1 MVPEAPSG
9 VLPPRY
15 AHAMP
20 APAVRV
26 VEVTA
31 ERSLEELPEIPHH
44 LLRPAGP
51 GSTAEVSVQLR
62 TTLRRVA
69 MGAGLARRPQLVESV
84 RALPGVPAV
93 VTSPAGGTF
102 GGPAWLGLA
111 AIGVPPPPPAPP
123 IDWML
128 HALEG
133 WLGGALAPLGI
144 AVTTGRVDGAWCPGF
159 SDIAAGGRKLAGL
172 GFRVTRDWVA
182 MRGVLAVGA
191 IGAADLEVLQEVHRL
206 IGVEVRGD
214 ACTSL
219 EQLTGTAWSVEE
231 AIRLLSAGATASAP
245 AAAQAG

>member
-1 MVPEAPSG
+1 M
-9 VLPPRY
+9 
-15 AHAMP
+15 AMLDP
-20 APAVRV
+20 VSAVRV
-26 VEVTA
+26 AEITA
-31 ERSLEELPEIPHH
+31 EHSLEELPEIPVH
-44 LLRPAGP
+44 LLRPG
-51 GSTAEVSVQLR
+51 GDISVQLR

-69 MGAGLARRPQLVESV
+69 MGAGLARRLELVESV

-102 GGPAWLGLA
+102 IIGGPTWLGLA

-133 WLGGALAPLGI
+133 WLAARLAPLGI
-144 AVTTGRVDGAWCPGF
+144 ALTTGRIDGAWCPGF

-182 MRGVLAVGA
+182 MRGVLTVGA
-191 IGAADLEVLQEVHRL
+191 IGPADLQVLQQVHRL

-219 EQLTGTAWSVEE
+219 EELTGAAWSVEQ
-231 AIRLLSAGATASAP
+231 AINLLSESATASAP
-245 AAAQAG
+245 AAVRAG